1 MRKNIMKRSILYIL
15 LVISACACS
24 DKKSPSEIFLDD
36 FFDEEIFNKEGIVC
50 LTYSYTGDD
59 LVDHLDRH
67 ILGDTIKESWGPLF
81 IVLTK
86 DEMNTVV
93 NTLHSIKPDSSH
105 VGFYIDEE
113 FASSDTIDAL
123 LQNPKKGWPYFKKRY
138 RGSYYAAAK
147 PIFLRN
153 NTLCVFMYRSVCSG
167 ECGHADLSIYKKTLF
182 GWKRYLSIYGW
193 KS

>member
-1 MRKNIMKRSILYIL
+1 MKRFALYICL
-15 LVISACACS
+15 LLSASACS

-59 LVDHLDRH
+59 LVDHLDNRF
-67 ILGDTIKESWGPLF
+67 LGDTLIGTLGSPF
-81 IVLTK
+81 IVLTR
-86 DEMNTVV
+86 DEKNMII

-105 VGFYIDEE
+105 VGFYIDGE
-113 FASSDTIDAL
+113 FSSSDTINAL

-138 RGSYYAAAK
+138 RGIYYNAAE
-147 PIFLRN
+147 PIFLRD
-153 NTLCVFMYRSVCSG
+153 NTLCVFMYRRLCG
-167 ECGHADLSIYKKTLF
+167 ECSHADLSIYRKTLF
-182 GWKRYLSIYGW
+182 GWKRYVSIYGW

>member
-1 MRKNIMKRSILYIL
+1 MIKRSILYIL
-15 LVISACACS
+15 LIISVCTCS
-24 DKKSPSEIFLDD
+24 SEKSPSEIFLDD

-59 LVDHLDRH
+59 LVDHLDNRFS
-67 ILGDTIKESWGPLF
+67 GDTLIGTLGSPF
-81 IVLTK
+81 IVLTR
-86 DEMNTVV
+86 DEKNMII

-113 FASSDTIDAL
+113 FASSDTINAL

-167 ECGHADLSIYKKTLF
+167 ECGHADLSIYRRTLF
-182 GWKRYLSIYGW
+182 GWKRYISIYGW